1 MKAMTS
7 PTNKKRWAI
16 KHRESGMFFGGFHS
30 GPEFS
35 AIWLSADKAK
45 SWDQREIAVSQ
56 ALLLRRFNNAVQ
68 LTPVLS

>member
-1 MKAMTS
+1 MQTTAS
-7 PTNKKRWAI
+7 AAIKKRWAI
-16 KHRESGMFFGGFHS
+16 KHRESGLFFGGFHS

-35 AIWLSADKAK
+35 AIWLPAEEAK

-56 ALLLRRFNNAVQ
+56 AMLLRRFNNAVQ